1 MNLRCI
7 ILTIAYVLHNAL
19 KALAQK
25 THKTKMPKGN
35 FSDKS
40 GKGTTTC
47 SPSFNNTSLRDAVA
61 DYFIQE
67 CLTNTTCVIITKYG
81 AIGEL
86 CTSVVTDMSNLF
98 SVLMNAGA
106 ASFNEPLAKWNMRK
120 VTTMNRMFYGA
131 SAFNQPL
138 ATWNV
143 ENVGD
148 MSTMFYVND
157 ASSFNQPLAKWN
169 VGKVEYMDFMFASA
183 SSFNQ
188 PLATWNV
195 GKVTD
200 MSAMLWCICFQPASS
215 LWNVGEVT
223 DMKYASASAFNQ
235 PLARWNVG
243 NVMEKGAIFYGAS
256 AFNQDLCAWGKY
268 PTFPYD
274 ADDID
279 IMFDLSACTNL
290 DGPTETNKGPF

>member
-7 ILTIAYVLHNAL
+7 ILTYVLHNAF

-120 VTTMNRMFYGA
+120 VTTMNRMFYVA

-169 VGKVEYMDFMFASA
+169 VGKVTDMSAMFNGASA
-183 SSFNQ
+183 FNQ
-188 PLATWNV
+188 PLAKWNV

-200 MSAMLWCICFQPASS
+200 M
-215 LWNVGEVT
+215 
-223 DMKYASASAFNQ
+223 KYMFASASAFNQ

-243 NVMEKGAIFYGAS
+243 NVMEKGAIFYSAS

-279 IMFDLSACTNL
+279 IMFDLSGCTNL